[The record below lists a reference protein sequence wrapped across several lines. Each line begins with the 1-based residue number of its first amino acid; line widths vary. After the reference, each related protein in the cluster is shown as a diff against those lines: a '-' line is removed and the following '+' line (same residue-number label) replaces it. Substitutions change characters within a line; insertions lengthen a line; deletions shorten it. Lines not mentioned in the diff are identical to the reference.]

1 MKNPFK
7 CDSVRVT
14 SPYGTRT
21 LNGVTE
27 SHGGYDMVGVGSTDV
42 VAVEGGV
49 VASSQI
55 VTNQNN
61 RTWEWGNYVCI
72 KTDSGQYH
80 YYCHLASR
88 AVKKGQR
95 VKDGDKLGVM
105 GNTGY
110 SFGAHLHFE
119 VRKSDGKTK
128 LSPEGVLGIPNKVG
142 TYIAKQKTQFER
154 DLDFLVTKGVITTPE
169 HWRELGKKDKY
180 FPVFVRNVIEK
191 LG

>member
-1 MKNPFK
+1 MKIPFK

-14 SPYGTRT
+14 SAFGNRT
-21 LNGVTE
+21 LSGVTDT
-27 SHGGYDMVGVGSTDV
+27 HGGYDMVGVGSTDV

-55 VTNQNN
+55 VTDKSN
-61 RTWEWGNYVCI
+61 RTWEWGNYVCV
-72 KTDSGQYH
+72 KTDAGQYH

-95 VKDGDKLGVM
+95 VGAGDKLGVM

-119 VRKSDGKTK
+119 VRKADGKTK
-128 LSPEGVLGIPNKVG
+128 ISPEGVLGVPNRVG
-142 TYIAKQKTQFER
+142 NYTVSTLER
-154 DLDFLVTKGVITTPE
+154 DLEVLVKRGIINS
-169 HWRELGKKDKY
+169 
-180 FPVFVRNVIEK
+180 PVYWSEQAKNVQYLEALIHNFAEALK
-191 LG
+191 

>member
-1 MKNPFK
+1 MKIPFK

-14 SPYGTRT
+14 STFGRRT
-21 LNGVTE
+21 LNGVTDT
-27 SHGGYDMVGVGSTDV
+27 HGGYDMVGVGSTDV

-55 VTNQNN
+55 VTDKSN

-72 KTDSGQYH
+72 KTDAGQYH

-95 VKDGDKLGVM
+95 VNVGDKLGVM

-119 VRKSDGKTK
+119 VRKADGKTK
-128 LSPEGVLGIPNKVG
+128 ISPEGVLGIANKAG
-142 TYIAKQKTQFER
+142 TYTVSTLER
-154 DLDFLVTKGVITTPE
+154 DLDTLVKRGIINSPVY
-169 HWRELGKKDKY
+169 WREQAKRVQYLADLIHN
-180 FPVFVRNVIEK
+180 FVKE
-191 LG
+191 LEG

>member
-1 MKNPFK
+1 MKIPFK

-21 LNGVTE
+21 LNGATE
-27 SHGGYDMVGVGSTDV
+27 THGGYDMVGVGSTDV
-42 VAVEGGV
+42 VAVEGGT
-49 VASSQI
+49 VATSQI
-55 VTNQNN
+55 VTDKNN
-61 RTWEWGNYVCI
+61 RTWEWGEYVCI

-88 AVKKGQR
+88 TVKKGQR
-95 VKDGDKLGVM
+95 VKVGDKLGVM

-128 LSPEGVLGIPNKVG
+128 ISPESVLGIPNKVG
-142 TYIAKQKTQFER
+142 TYINKRKSQLEC
-154 DLDFLVTKGVITTPE
+154 DLETLVEHGIMSTPE
-169 HWRELGKKDKY
+169 HWRDLAKKDQY
-180 FPVFVRNVIEK
+180 FPMLLHNMAEK
-191 LG
+191 LR

>member
-1 MKNPFK
+1 MKIPFK

-14 SPYGTRT
+14 SPFGART
-21 LNGVTE
+21 VNGVTDT
-27 SHGGYDMVGVGSTDV
+27 HGGYDMVGVGSTEV

-55 VTNQNN
+55 VTDKSN

-72 KTDSGQYH
+72 KTDAGQYH

-95 VKDGDKLGVM
+95 VHAGDKLGVM

-110 SFGAHLHFE
+110 SLGAHLHFE
-119 VRKSDGKTK
+119 VRGSDGKSK
-128 LSPEGVLGIPNKVG
+128 LSPEGVLGIANKVG
-142 TYIAKQKTQFER
+142 TYTVSTLER
-154 DLDFLVTKGVITTPE
+154 DLDTLMEHCIMSTPE
-169 HWRELGKKDKY
+169 HWRDLAKKDKY
-180 FPVFVRNVIEK
+180 FQILLHNMAEK
-191 LG
+191 LRKI